1 MKLRAL
7 TNFLILIYG
16 LSIIAFGIMEIGHET
31 MHAFKNGVHHHE
43 ADHHHILEDHN
54 ISFHDDDTNKMDNI
68 LSSLSFSILFYEF
81 SAIPLID
88 ILVKLRYHLLD
99 VVKTNT
105 VVSSPFIPPPIG
117 YLTFFNQANR
127 GLWHESIRSEFPDL
141 IR

>member
-16 LSIIAFGIMEIGHET
+16 LSITAFGVMEIGHET

-54 ISFHDDDTNKMDNI
+54 ISSHDDDTNGMDNI
-68 LSSLSFSILFYEF
+68 LSSLSFSIFFYEF

-88 ILVKLRYHLLD
+88 TLVKLQYHLLD
-99 VVKTNT
+99 VLKTNT
-105 VVSSPFIPPPIG
+105 VVSSPFIPPPI
-117 YLTFFNQANR
+117 A
-127 GLWHESIRSEFPDL
+127 I
-141 IR
+141 